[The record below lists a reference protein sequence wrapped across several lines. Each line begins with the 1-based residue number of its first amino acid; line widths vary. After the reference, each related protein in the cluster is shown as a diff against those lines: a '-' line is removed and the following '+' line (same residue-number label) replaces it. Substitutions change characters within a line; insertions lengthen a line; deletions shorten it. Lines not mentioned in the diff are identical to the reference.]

1 MTEVMQ
7 AVDGGDEERQGGQAA
22 AAHPV
27 SGLESSVVIL
37 GGGILGS
44 TPGERHTDRYGAV
57 HLTVLDSIPGI
68 PAPPRTVVVPGTT
81 SRVVAFDHAPLGA
94 TGTLV
99 AQIVATAR
107 YPKMGPQPEPG
118 DRIVLGSGTLFTET
132 DMGAPVIGVRPA
144 DGRETDWMDADAIQ
158 RCRDHLVRLDF
169 EMPAAAGPGPAGIS
183 RTQAR
188 EVVLDT
194 SAAERGSRAAQLEFP
209 QATPAA
215 PGRTASASR
224 RRPTARNETSRG
236 HRAPGA

>member
-1 MTEVMQ
+1 MQ

-169 EMPAAAGPGPAGIS
+169 EMPARRARPSRHQPHTGPRS
-183 RTQAR
+183 RTGYQCRRA
-188 EVVLDT
+188 
-194 SAAERGSRAAQLEFP
+194 GQPGRAARVP
-209 QATPAA
+209 SGDA
-215 PGRTASASR
+215 RSAWPHGQRQR

-236 HRAPGA
+236 RRARVPEQHSG